1 MPEPKE
7 QKPRQEQKAA
17 PAPVQDLPNTSVPA
31 ADEAAVKGGLLQR
44 GGDDDLDDLEV
55 ER

>member
-1 MPEPKE
+1 MEPHTT
-7 QKPRQEQKAA
+7 PSARDQKAK
-17 PAPVQDLPNTSVPA
+17 PVENLPEKPMNEKDA
-31 ADEAAVKGGLLQR
+31 NAVKGGAMLR

>member
-1 MPEPKE
+1 MATPNEKE
-7 QKPRQEQKAA
+7 IQTPIS
-17 PAPVQDLPNTSVPA
+17 DLPDRKDKDASRIA
-31 ADEAAVKGGLLQR
+31 AEIAENVKGGRMTR

>member
-1 MPEPKE
+1 MESQNDKDIQFPIT
-7 QKPRQEQKAA
+7 
-17 PAPVQDLPNTSVPA
+17 DLPDAKDADSSKVA
-31 ADEAAVKGGLLQR
+31 AEAAENVKGGRARR

>member
-1 MPEPKE
+1 MNKNDTKNQPAEPDDSE
-7 QKPRQEQKAA
+7 LAA
-17 PAPVQDLPNTSVPA
+17 ELSE
-31 ADEAAVKGGLLQR
+31 DELSEVSGGAIARLT